1 MLILMYS
8 VLCIEVVILYA
19 WTILIV
25 KKVLKYLNIL
35 LFKHFN
41 KFKKEKK
48 MQFKDLHRF
57 I

>member
-8 VLCIEVVILYA
+8 VLCIEGVILYA
-19 WTILIV
+19 WTIFV

-41 KFKKEKK
+41 KFKKEKI

>member
-8 VLCIEVVILYA
+8 VLCIEGAILYA
-19 WTILIV
+19 LTIFV

-48 MQFKDLHRF
+48 IMQFKDLHRF